1 MQKVCVFCG
10 SSSGFSNV
18 YRQAAE
24 KLADVISKEKLELVY
39 GGGNVGLMGILA
51 DRVLLNGGK
60 VTGVIPHFLA
70 EKEVGHDGLT
80 EMIFVDS
87 MHERKQMMS
96 ELADAF
102 IALPGGFGTLE
113 ELGEILT
120 WAQLGL
126 VKKPVA
132 ILNVNEFYSPL
143 LAQLDSMVENGF
155 LKIENREL
163 LISDSSPEA
172 LLGKIKKYKPTSV
185 PKWISRDET

>member
-1 MQKVCVFCG
+1 MQRVCVFCG

-18 YRQAAE
+18 YREAAE
-24 KLADVISKEKLELVY
+24 ELADIITKEKLELVY
-39 GGGNVGLMGILA
+39 GGGNVGLMGIIA
-51 DRVLLNGGK
+51 DRVLLNDGK

-70 EKEVGHDGLT
+70 EKEVGHHGLT

-87 MHERKQMMS
+87 MHERKQKMS

-132 ILNVNEFYSPL
+132 ILNVNDFYSPL

-155 LKIENREL
+155 LKKENREL

-172 LLGKIKKYKPTSV
+172 LLEKIKIHKPASI